1 VLQRKPALLTLPREG
16 LGESI
21 RERVV
26 AGLGVIRSRSIRCGT
41 AGKLIGWM

>member
-1 VLQRKPALLTLPREG
+1 LPTHPEG

-26 AGLGVIRSRSIRCGT
+26 VIGLSVIRSRRLAV
-41 AGKLIGWM
+41 AGIFIGRS